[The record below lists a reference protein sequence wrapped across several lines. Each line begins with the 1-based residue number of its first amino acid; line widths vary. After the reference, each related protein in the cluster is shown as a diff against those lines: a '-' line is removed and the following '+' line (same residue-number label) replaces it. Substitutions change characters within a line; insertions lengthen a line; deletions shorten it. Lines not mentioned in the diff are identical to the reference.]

1 MIAPFGQFATL
12 GRWKMRNCGYFV
24 MVSVLSLVW
33 GCSGEPQGQNAGGNG
48 PGGNGGNGGNG
59 NNTGGESVS
68 SSSGQGGSGTSGNSG
83 SSSGSGGSSGNDV
96 GAVCGAFQGGIDL
109 LACAATYMTGA
120 SADTAGGVAVTSD
133 GAVLYA
139 GSIAEGDLGAP
150 VTTLLGGGTAGI
162 ARLTADGR
170 QVLGVTRL
178 GNSVTDIAVRRSND
192 QVAVSGSF
200 GAAVLDAQAKT
211 LIWSSADPGAATEI
225 AIGEQGTV
233 AALAGKT
240 VTVLDATGKTLTK
253 FDVATNQAVHDIAVD
268 DTTKLVFATGFKQDD
283 GAPCTQ
289 LQIPFIRAYGFDG
302 MLKWKAYDWNKAE
315 VGSVSEC
322 ADSRGYA
329 LSVGPDGK
337 LYYAGESH
345 GGNSVHRRQ
354 SQDITQFAN
363 NIKFDPYN
371 DPYNLNGAAPIGYY
385 ARFDAAT
392 GANEQGQ
399 FICTRLSAGKGNA
412 ARPRSIAVTDNGNVL
427 VGGASACCI
436 ENGATQMVNGTLAMP
451 TYAGGG
457 FLLAVSGDFTKRLA
471 WTAFNGTTGSGANG
485 IGVATGKAT
494 AAILMQQN
502 IDPAKQ
508 TSTTQI
514 PLLTFDAVQSTPGG
528 GDSDGYLVVFP
539 SP

>member
-1 MIAPFGQFATL
+1 MKNSGVI
-12 GRWKMRNCGYFV
+12 V
-24 MVSVLSLVW
+24 VVSMLSLVW
-33 GCSGEPQGQNAGGNG
+33 GCSGEPQNQSAGGNG
-48 PGGNGGNGGNG
+48 AGGNGGSG
-59 NNTGGESVS
+59 NNTGGESAS
-68 SSSGQGGSGTSGNSG
+68 SSSGQGSSSGNG
-83 SSSGSGGSSGNDV
+83 SSSGSGGSSGHDV
-96 GAVCGAFQGGIDL
+96 GAVCGAFQGGIEF

-139 GSIAEGDLGAP
+139 GSIAEGDLGAT
-150 VTTLLGGGTAGI
+150 VTTLLSGGTAGI
-162 ARLTADGR
+162 ARLSADGR
-170 QVLGVTRL
+170 QALGVTRL

-192 QVAVSGSF
+192 HVAVSGSF

-211 LIWSSADPGAATEI
+211 LLWSSADPGAATEI

-253 FDVATNQAVHDIAVD
+253 FDVSTNQAVHDIAID
-268 DTTKLVFATGFKQDD
+268 DTTKLIFATGYKQDD

-302 MLKWKAYDWNKAE
+302 MLKWKAYDWNKTE

-329 LSVGPDGK
+329 LTVGPDGK

-345 GGNSVHRRQ
+345 GGNTVHRRLP
-354 SQDITQFAN
+354 QDLSQFAN

-385 ARFDAAT
+385 ARFNPST

-399 FICTRLSAGKGNA
+399 FICTRLSSGKGNA
-412 ARPRSIAVTDNGNVL
+412 ARPRSIAVSDNGNVL

-457 FLLAVSGDFTKRLA
+457 FLLAVSSDFTKRLA
-471 WTAFNGTTGSGANG
+471 WTAFNGAMGSGANG
-485 IGVATGKAT
+485 VGVATGKAT

-508 TSTTQI
+508 MSTTEI